1 MTSIDVQVKGFNIY
15 CANDIGELYDFF
27 LPKDHYRMSKT
38 EAHEHIPENHKLI
51 DFKRDSKT
59 YRVIY
64 EDLQD
69 ISQKL

>member
-1 MTSIDVQVKGFNIY
+1 MTTIDVQVKGFNIY
-15 CANDIGELYDFF
+15 CSNDIGELYDFF

-38 EAHEHIPENHKLI
+38 EAHEHIPEAHKLI

-59 YRVIY
+59 YRLKY
-64 EDLQD
+64 EDLKN

>member
-27 LPKDHYRMSKT
+27 IPKDHYRMSKT
-38 EAHEHIPENHKLI
+38 EAYTNIPYGYKLI

-59 YRVIY
+59 YRLKY
-64 EDLQD
+64 EDLQN